1 LQTRSYI
8 GGEEEEEVE
17 EEEEEEDK
25 EEEEV
30 EYSNHR
36 LKSERM
42 TGT

>member
-8 GGEEEEEVE
+8 GGEEEEEV
-17 EEEEEEDK
+17 EEEEDK